1 MRRNVT
7 DPAEELN
14 APPIIALYQLTEF
27 TTHSDMTKF
36 VFVTGG
42 VVSSLGKGIA
52 SASLAAILESRGL
65 KVTLIK
71 LDPYLNV
78 DPGTMSPFQHGEV
91 FVTDDGAETDLD
103 LGHYERF
110 IETRMK
116 KANNF
121 TTGQIYKS
129 VLEKERR
136 GDYLGKTVQVI
147 PHVTNEIQDFIKRG
161 AGFGTPEAVDVAIV
175 EIGGTVGDIESLP
188 FLEAVRQLSLQ
199 LGPNNSAF
207 VHLSYVPWIAAAG
220 ELKTKPTQHTAKQ
233 LREIGIQADALLCRA
248 DRPIPEEER
257 QKISLFSNVPLWG
270 VISMWDVDTIYK
282 VPRMLHEQGLDGL
295 ICDKLRLNT
304 PPASLKRWDDLVY
317 ETAHPKGDVNIVMV
331 GKYVELSDSY
341 KSLNEAMRHAGM
353 KNHVRIRIDYIDS
366 ETISPD
372 NVAQLA
378 KFDAILVPGGFGV
391 RGVEG
396 KICAARFARE
406 NKVPYLGICL
416 GMQVATIEF
425 ARHVAGLKEANSTEF
440 NPTTSQPVIA
450 LITEWKDE
458 DGSIKTRSEDSDL
471 GGTMRL
477 GAQSSDVAKGTLAH
491 KIYGDVVTE
500 RHRHRYEA
508 NVNYLDTLRQAGLVI
523 SALTQ
528 REHLTEIV
536 ELPQTV
542 HPWYVGVQFHPEF
555 KSTPWDGHPLFN
567 AFVRAALEHQAG
579 SGSLKAV
586 A

>member
-1 MRRNVT
+1 
-7 DPAEELN
+7 
-14 APPIIALYQLTEF
+14 
-27 TTHSDMTKF
+27 MTKY

-52 SASLAAILESRGL
+52 SASLAALLESRGL

-71 LDPYLNV
+71 LDPYINV

-116 KANNF
+116 QSNNF
-121 TTGQIYKS
+121 TTGKIYQS

-147 PHVTNEIQDFIKRG
+147 PHITNEIQEFIRKG
-161 AGFGTPEAVDVAIV
+161 SGEGTPDEVDVAIV

-188 FLEAVRQLSLQ
+188 FLEAVRQMSLRM
-199 LGPNNSAF
+199 GPNHSAF

-220 ELKTKPTQHTAKQ
+220 ELKTKPTQHTAQK

-248 DRPIPEEER
+248 DRRIPDEER
-257 QKISLFSNVPLWG
+257 AKISLFSNVPEWG

-282 VPRMLHEQGLDGL
+282 VPRILHEQGLDGL

-304 PPASLKRWDDLVY
+304 PPANLKRWDDLVHAV
-317 ETAHPKGDVNIVMV
+317 ENPKATVHIAMV
-331 GKYVELSDSY
+331 GKYVDLSDSY
-341 KSLNEAMRHAGM
+341 KSLNEAMRHAGL
-353 KNHVRIRIDYIDS
+353 KNQAKVAIDYIDS
-366 ETISPD
+366 ETITPA
-372 NVAQLA
+372 NVAQILGR
-378 KFDAILVPGGFGV
+378 FDAILVPGGFGK
-391 RGVEG
+391 RGTEG
-396 KICAARFARE
+396 KICAARYARE

-416 GMQVATIEF
+416 GMQVATIEY
-425 ARHVAGLKEANSTEF
+425 ARHVAGLKDANSTEF
-440 NPTTSQPVIA
+440 EPDTPHPVIA
-450 LITEWKDE
+450 LITEWKDK
-458 DGSIKTRSEDSDL
+458 DGTIQQRDANSDL

-477 GAQSSDVAKGTLAH
+477 GAQSSDVTKGTLAH
-491 KIYGDVVTE
+491 SIYGDVVTE

-508 NVNYLDTLRQAGLVI
+508 NVNYLDTLRKAGLVI

-528 REHLTEIV
+528 REQLTEIV
-536 ELPQTV
+536 ELPQAV

-555 KSTPWDGHPLFN
+555 KSTPWAGHPLFN
-567 AFVRAALEHQAG
+567 AYVKAALTHQAQRQPA
-579 SGSLKAV
+579 KAV